1 MTMPSRVPAH
11 MPTRAPADPAARRA
25 LLARLAGSGAAPF
38 PLSYGQRAHWV
49 ISQTGGQANAA
60 SNVPFAWTVH
70 GEVDLDALE
79 RSFAWLV
86 ARHAIFRTTYRHIK
100 GTPVQQVH
108 PSGGLEF
115 SVTDLGGRDLPALL
129 TAEAARPF
137 DLASGPVTRVIVV
150 RRADEPPV
158 LLWVTHHI
166 AIDGW
171 SLFQAI
177 DELGHA
183 YAAYARGAEPALA
196 PPRAGYAD
204 FVSWQAAMLAGP
216 TGKRQE
222 SAWLDLLDAPVP
234 SLALPIDRARAPGQT
249 FSGCS
254 HAFCLGADRSAA
266 LRRLVARGEGTL
278 NTILLG
284 AYQAILGRV
293 AGQETFLL
301 GTFATGRSRPEF
313 GEVIGYLANPVVL
326 RVDLTGDPSVGEI
339 AARARAGMLHALDN
353 QDYPFSL
360 LVQRI
365 GTGRDSSR
373 SPLFDATF
381 TLRSSHRG
389 EILRADEGTS
399 ASPLGAPS
407 AGERGMRLALGG
419 LHLITHPVEEAY
431 VRFDLGMEL
440 ISAEGEVSGLLRYNA
455 DLFDPATVAWLA
467 DGYLRVIDTMLADQ
481 RVPLSAIELL
491 DRPTPAGVAPHP
503 VEPAE
508 PTPAAPAELVEA
520 IAGIWDEVLDHPVG
534 GIGPDDNFFRR
545 GGHSLAAVK
554 VTLRLQE
561 ELGFDVS
568 IADLFEHATPARLAA
583 WIAAPATGA
592 AGPVPVPRTAGE
604 AYPLSHAQESLWI
617 LQQLAPSSVAY
628 SAPHAFRLRG
638 PLDVAAL
645 EWALNQMIARHE
657 TLRTSFHATRQGP
670 TQRVADPAPLRLP
683 VVDTTDAM
691 RLIIDEYGRP
701 FTLSA
706 GPPLRPVLY
715 RISPDEHV
723 LLLLVHHIVF
733 DGWST
738 AIFWRELCAFYRAR
752 HGSGGTPPPLPLQY
766 VDYALWERRELTG
779 ERLRDLVGFWRATL
793 AGAVPAPLR
802 TDFPRPRRPLFQGR
816 QQAFYL
822 PVSAGPLC
830 QRLDVTP
837 HMVFLSAFQVWL
849 ARQVGRSD
857 VTVGSVVSG
866 RSRAEVADL
875 IGHFVNIV
883 PIRSRLDSDLTFA
896 ETVDRV
902 RAGVLLAY
910 QHQELPLSRLVDEL
924 KMAPARPFD
933 VLFTL
938 VDLRLLESADDRLA
952 GVEAE
957 RVVPPLGTAQ
967 FDLALEVTELGE
979 SARAVLEYDIALFRP
994 DTVAAMAA
1002 DLRQTIVALLQ
1013 EPDVPIVRCTP

>member
-1 MTMPSRVPAH
+1 MTMR
-11 MPTRAPADPAARRA
+11 TRAPASPAAKRA
-25 LLARLAGSGAAPF
+25 LLAQLARAGAAPI

-49 ISQTGGQANAA
+49 ISQAGPQANAA
-60 SNVPFAWTVH
+60 SNVPFAWTIH
-70 GEVDLDALE
+70 GEPDLDALE

-86 ARHAIFRTTYRHIK
+86 ARHAIFRTTYRHLK

-115 SVTDLGGRDLPALL
+115 SVTDLGRRDLSAML

-137 DLASGPVTRVIVV
+137 DLASGPVTRVVVV
-150 RRADEPPV
+150 RRSGAPPV

-171 SLFQAI
+171 SLFQAM

-183 YAAYARGAEPALA
+183 YAAYARGAEPGLA
-196 PPRAGYAD
+196 PPRASYAD

-216 TGKRQE
+216 AGKRLE
-222 SAWLDLLDAPVP
+222 SAWLDLLGAPV
-234 SLALPIDRARAPGQT
+234 SKLALPIDRPHPSGQT
-249 FSGCS
+249 FAGGS
-254 HAFCLGADRSAA
+254 HAFRLGAERSAA

-278 NTILLG
+278 NTILLA
-284 AYQAILGRV
+284 AYEALLGRV

-313 GEVIGYLANPVVL
+313 GDVIGYLANPVVL
-326 RVDLTGDPSVGEI
+326 RVDLTGDPSLGEI

-360 LVQRI
+360 LVQRL
-365 GTGRDSSR
+365 GLERDSSR
-373 SPLFDATF
+373 SPLFDASF
-381 TLRSSHRG
+381 TLRSSQRG
-389 EILRADEGTS
+389 EILRADQGPS

-407 AGERGMRLALGG
+407 TGERGMRLALGD
-419 LHLITHPVEEAY
+419 LDLVTHPVEEAH

-440 ISAEGEVSGLLRYNA
+440 ISVEGDVSGLLRYNA

-467 DGYLRVIDTMLADQ
+467 DGYLRVLDAALTSQGI
-481 RVPLSAIELL
+481 PLSGIELPT
-491 DRPTPAGVAPHP
+491 RPTPAIAVPHP
-503 VEPAE
+503 VEQAAPAAA
-508 PTPAAPAELVEA
+508 AAPAELVEA
-520 IAGIWDEVLDHPVG
+520 IAGIWSEVLDHPAG

-561 ELGFDVS
+561 ELGLEVS
-568 IADLFEHATPARLAA
+568 IADLFEHATPARLAG
-583 WIAAPATGA
+583 WIAGPERA
-592 AGPVPVPRTAGE
+592 AGPVLVPRAAGE
-604 AYPLSHAQESLWI
+604 SYPLSHAQESLWI

-645 EWALNQMIARHE
+645 EWALNQVIARHE
-657 TLRTSFHATRQGP
+657 SLRTSFHATRQGP
-670 TQRVADPAPLRLP
+670 TQRVADPAPMRLP

-691 RLIIDEYGRP
+691 RLIIEEYGKP

-715 RISPDEHV
+715 RVSPDEHV

-752 HGSGGTPPPLPLQY
+752 HGSGRTPRPLPLQY
-766 VDYALWERRELTG
+766 VDYAVWERQDLAG
-779 ERLRDLVGFWRATL
+779 ERLRNLVGFWKDTL
-793 AGAVPAPLR
+793 AGAVPTSLP

-816 QQAFYL
+816 QHAFDL
-822 PVSAGPLC
+822 PVSAGELC
-830 QRLDVTP
+830 RRLDATP
-837 HMVFLSAFQVWL
+837 HMVFLAAFQVWL
-849 ARQVGRSD
+849 ARQAGTSD

-883 PIRSRLDSDLTFA
+883 PIRSRLDPDRTFA

-902 RAGVLLAY
+902 RAGVLRAY

-924 KMAPARPFD
+924 KIAPATPFD

-938 VDLRLLESADDRLA
+938 VDLRLLESAEDRLP
-952 GVEAE
+952 GIEAE

-967 FDLALEVTELGE
+967 FDLALEVTEFGE
-979 SARAVLEYDIALFRP
+979 SARAVLEFDIALFRP
-994 DTVAAMAA
+994 ETVAAMAA
-1002 DLRQTIVALLQ
+1002 DLRRTIVELVTD
-1013 EPDVPIVRCTP
+1013 PDVPIARGEA